1 MIYNIHSKDYKKI
14 VIEYNLKHG
23 SLRKTSALFRCSTTT
38 LYNWIVKDINKI
50 RRKDRK
56 KLYSGKL
63 CRFIVN
69 FTIKN
74 VIPTLQQIQ
83 YAIKQKYKVSPSLTY
98 IFYVLKNNYVTR
110 KRLVKKYFPAKKKN
124 IEKDL
129 LKQFY
134 KNVQKYNYKKIICI
148 DETAVY
154 VNMLLAYGR
163 SIKGKQA
170 LKRTNVYPYKKFNL
184 IMAMTY
190 NKIIG
195 WKLDKKSYDS
205 TKLCKFIDDNLKKY
219 SKHLLIFDNAI
230 FHKSKKVIETLEKY
244 NIDYQYIVPYHPE
257 NNPIERLISQLKSYL
272 KSSNF
277 QSFDEINNGIK
288 TIIKSNIKS
297 NNLKN
302 YIKTLYYT

>member
-1 MIYNIHSKDYKKI
+1 MSYDIHSEDYKNV
-14 VIEYNLKHG
+14 VIEYYLKHG
-23 SLRKTSALFRCSTTT
+23 SLRKTSALFKCHTTT

-50 RRKDRK
+50 RRKDRE
-56 KLYSGKL
+56 KLYGDELHK
-63 CRFIVN
+63 FIVN

-74 VIPTLQQIQ
+74 VTSTLRQIQ
-83 YAIKQKYKVSPSLTY
+83 YAIKQKYRVSPSLTY
-98 IFYVLKNNYVTR
+98 IFKILKNNDITR

-134 KNVQKYNYKKIICI
+134 ENVQKYNYKKIICI

-154 VNMLLAYGR
+154 INMLPSYGR
-163 SIKGKQA
+163 STKGKQA
-170 LKRTNVYPYKKFNL
+170 IKRTEIYPYKKFNL

-195 WKLDKKSYDS
+195 WKLSKESYDS
-205 TKLCKFIDDNLKKY
+205 TKLCEFIDDNLRKY
-219 SKHLLIFDNAI
+219 QKHLLIFDNAV
-230 FHKSKKVIETLEKY
+230 FHKSKKVIETLTKY
-244 NIDYQYIVPYHPE
+244 DIDYQYIVPYHPE
-257 NNPIERLISQLKSYL
+257 NNPIERLFSQLKSYL

-277 QSFDEINNGIK
+277 QSFDEIKNGID
-288 TIIKSNIKS
+288 TIIKSNIKN

-302 YIKTLYYT
+302 YIGTLYGA